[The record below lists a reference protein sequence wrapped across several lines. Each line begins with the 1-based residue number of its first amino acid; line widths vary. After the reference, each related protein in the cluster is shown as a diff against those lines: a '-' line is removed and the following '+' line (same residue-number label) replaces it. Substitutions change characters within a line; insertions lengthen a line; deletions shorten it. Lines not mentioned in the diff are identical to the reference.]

1 MGLRDLLASSNMWR
15 MNVSATQVIE
25 ALGGTAAVARLF
37 DVAMPSVS
45 AWKERGIP
53 RPRMMFLSVAHKKK
67 LAGIDLKAATALA
80 AKPQTTPTNT
90 QEA

>member
-1 MGLRDLLASSNMWR
+1 

-37 DVAMPSVS
+37 GVAMPSVS

-53 RPRMMFLSVAHKKK
+53 RPRMMFLSVARKKE
-67 LAGIDLKAATALA
+67 LAGIDLRAATALA
-80 AKPQTTPTNT
+80 SKSQMPPPLS
-90 QEA
+90 QEVSHG

>member
-1 MGLRDLLASSNMWR
+1 MRC
-15 MNVSATQVIE
+15 MNISATQVIE

-67 LAGIDLKAATALA
+67 LAGIDLTAATALVG
-80 AKPQTTPTNT
+80 KPHTAPSAT
-90 QEA
+90 QGVSHG

>member
-1 MGLRDLLASSNMWR
+1 MWR

-37 DVAMPSVS
+37 GVAMPSVS

-53 RPRMMFLSVAHKKK
+53 RPRMMFLCVAHKKK
-67 LAGIDLKAATALA
+67 LAGIDLKAATALV
-80 AKPQTTPTNT
+80 AKPQNT
-90 QEA
+90 LATSRQVANG